1 MREPRGRKHRNVV
14 FGIGLTDAK
23 EGFTVAVEC
32 IHGLNEGLCD
42 ICYPKAVPAEAKQVR
57 SRVARATAPTSTRKS
72 TVDVGEQR
80 IYHVTHVGNLAGIL
94 EAGALLADARP
105 TVDISSAENRESR
118 RTADVAGSTAASYVP
133 FFLTPNATLW
143 EGIRLGNADSRLSP
157 ESRHAVPSDFVI
169 LVSTVRQTA
178 ELEAVVADGDA
189 AGSLTRFGSTEDGS
203 ERMLR
208 RLHDDEN
215 SIIAAEFL
223 VKRSFPFDLVTLIGV
238 AHDKAREAIRPI
250 LLASAHKPKVVVYP
264 PWFQRPEGQIDRA

>member
-1 MREPRGRKHRNVV
+1 M
-14 FGIGLTDAK
+14 
-23 EGFTVAVEC
+23 AVEC
-32 IHGLNEGLCD
+32 IHGLDEGLCD
-42 ICYPKAVPAEAKQVR
+42 ICYPKAAPAAEAKPFR
-57 SRVARATAPTSTRKS
+57 SRVARAVTSTSTRKS

-80 IYHVTHVGNLAGIL
+80 IYHVTHVRNLAGIL
-94 EAGALLADARP
+94 EAGGLLADATP

-118 RTADVAGSTAASYVP
+118 RTADVAGSTAASYVS

-143 EGIRLGNADSRLSP
+143 EGIRLGAADSRLSP
-157 ESRHAVPSDFVI
+157 ETRHAAPSDFVI

-178 ELEAVVADGDA
+178 ALEAVVADGDA

-223 VKRSFPFDLVTLIGV
+223 VKGAFPFELVTLIGV
-238 AHDKAREAIRPI
+238 AHDRAREAIKPI
-250 LLASAHKPKVVVYP
+250 LEASPHRPKVAVYP
-264 PWFQRPEGQIDRA
+264 PWFQRPEGESARA